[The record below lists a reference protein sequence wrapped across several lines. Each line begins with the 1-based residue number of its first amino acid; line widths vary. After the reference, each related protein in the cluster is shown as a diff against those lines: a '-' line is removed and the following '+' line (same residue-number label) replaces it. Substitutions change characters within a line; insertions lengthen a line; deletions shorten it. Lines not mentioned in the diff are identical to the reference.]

1 MQKNFIVIF
10 IIKYANYRTKCIFK
24 SGNLEAERQKNQPE
38 LSNLVF
44 ICSIFSILYKYSFI
58 MFIHFC
64 SFIYIYFT
72 IYHDSKYSVT
82 MYLFKNGIDY
92 ST

>member
-1 MQKNFIVIF
+1 
-10 IIKYANYRTKCIFK
+10 
-24 SGNLEAERQKNQPE
+24 
-38 LSNLVF
+38 
-44 ICSIFSILYKYSFI
+44 

-64 SFIYIYFT
+64 SFIYIYIYFT
-72 IYHDSKYSVT
+72 IYRDSKYSVT